1 MKLRTLRLQG
11 FKSFADSTEVQFH
24 DGMTAIVGP
33 NGCGKSNISDAIR
46 WVLGEQRASAIRGG
60 KMEEAIFQGS
70 IRRRPVNRGSV
81 SMMVSNE
88 DGALPVPFQE
98 VEIGRT
104 VYRDGGSEYSINR
117 SACRLRDV
125 VDLCRDTGLGA
136 NAYSMIE
143 GRMVDAILSDRA
155 DERRS
160 LFEEASGIGKYKD
173 RRKVATRRLESA
185 EIDLQRL
192 EDVIAEVQTKVR
204 SLARQ
209 KGKAQRYLELRSRQL
224 SVEVTVTR
232 QRLDTL
238 AARLSE
244 LQGALASDTEVG
256 PGVVAEVRTAEAQ
269 LESLRIAQVEAERDR
284 QAAAA
289 ALESVRSELVR
300 WERDL
305 AVATE
310 RQTYAER
317 RLEQIARE
325 REEVDEQQTGLAAE
339 HEQVTASEQDRAEEV
354 ERAREAVE
362 RARAAA
368 DDVRRRLV
376 DAREALER
384 LSSREREIVHQAARL
399 DGDAAAAETQASD
412 LASRI
417 SRLAEE
423 LEGTAA
429 AVSEIQSQGDLF
441 AGRIDDLRERVRTTR
456 AAVQAALSGQAD
468 ARAALEQ
475 RRTEE
480 VRALEAASALGA
492 RIEALEQLERAQEGM
507 EPVVRALLAL
517 DRDGVLGVLGD
528 AIRGPRAAVEAV
540 EAFLGPLAQGVLVRD
555 TEEAA
560 ALETWFR
567 TEWEGGGGLFL
578 MPLDAVP
585 SDAGPAGTLLGQ
597 VQMEGPGA
605 PWARALLA
613 DVDLVED
620 LGERGGRARVTAG
633 GVVRDA
639 LGILRV
645 GRPLG
650 GGGSLTRREELRELH
665 ERAEALAADVAEA
678 GRRRT
683 DAEAA
688 VASGESAVEGARAAA
703 QQADSEL
710 HRAENDVAAS
720 AEHRTR
726 LDRHHEELLRHLDG
740 TRAAQAR
747 AHERARTARAERERL
762 LDEEERLG
770 REREQARQRVDTVT
784 EEWEQARADE
794 ARHTVQFTRVESELE
809 RLRDRRQRI
818 EEQRD
823 TLRQRGEGLATED
836 ASLRTELE
844 RVGALRQEGE
854 EALARLFGER
864 DVATEHLRTRDEAL
878 SEIVAGVSDAE
889 TRARRARAVEREATE
904 RRHRLELEAHDVA
917 ARIERVHDR
926 LEAEWGRSFE
936 VLEAEAEPVEG
947 DVGMLEDELRDLA
960 EQVARIGPVNMLAVE
975 EHAEESQRLT
985 FLEEQRADLLTARDD
1000 LRTAIKQINQT
1011 ATELFNGTFQAIRQN
1026 FQDTFQRLFQG
1037 GEADLWLADPEDPL
1051 ESAIEIHAS
1060 PRGKKTQRI
1069 DLLSGGE
1076 RALTALSLLFG
1087 IYLVKPSPFC
1097 VLDEVDAPLDE
1108 SNIVRFIRLLHD
1120 FKNETQFV
1128 VITHNPR
1135 TIEAADWI
1143 YGVTMEEPGVSTIVG
1158 VRLEEALQVSGAA

>member
-232 QRLDTL
+232 QRLDAL

-244 LQGALASDTEVG
+244 LQGALTSDTEVG
-256 PGVVAEVRTAEAQ
+256 PGMVAEVRTAEAQ

-289 ALESVRSELVR
+289 ALEAVRSELVR

-325 REEVDEQQTGLAAE
+325 REEVDEQQTGLAGE
-339 HEQVTASEQDRAEEV
+339 HEQVTASEQDRTEEV

-384 LSSREREIVHQAARL
+384 LSTREREIVHQAARL
-399 DGDAAAAETQASD
+399 DGDAAAAETQAGD

-441 AGRIDDLRERVRTTR
+441 AGRIDDLRDRVRTTR
-456 AAVQAALSGQAD
+456 AAVQAALAGLAD
-468 ARAALEQ
+468 ARSALEQ
-475 RRTEE
+475 RRAEE
-480 VRALEAASALGA
+480 VRALEATSALG
-492 RIEALEQLERAQEGM
+492 
-507 EPVVRALLAL
+507 
-517 DRDGVLGVLGD
+517 
-528 AIRGPRAAVEAV
+528 
-540 EAFLGPLAQGVLVRD
+540 
-555 TEEAA
+555 
-560 ALETWFR
+560 
-567 TEWEGGGGLFL
+567 
-578 MPLDAVP
+578 
-585 SDAGPAGTLLGQ
+585 
-597 VQMEGPGA
+597 
-605 PWARALLA
+605 
-613 DVDLVED
+613 
-620 LGERGGRARVTAG
+620 
-633 GVVRDA
+633 
-639 LGILRV
+639 
-645 GRPLG
+645 
-650 GGGSLTRREELRELH
+650 
-665 ERAEALAADVAEA
+665 
-678 GRRRT
+678 
-683 DAEAA
+683 
-688 VASGESAVEGARAAA
+688 
-703 QQADSEL
+703 
-710 HRAENDVAAS
+710 
-720 AEHRTR
+720 
-726 LDRHHEELLRHLDG
+726 
-740 TRAAQAR
+740 
-747 AHERARTARAERERL
+747 
-762 LDEEERLG
+762 
-770 REREQARQRVDTVT
+770 
-784 EEWEQARADE
+784 
-794 ARHTVQFTRVESELE
+794 
-809 RLRDRRQRI
+809 
-818 EEQRD
+818 
-823 TLRQRGEGLATED
+823 
-836 ASLRTELE
+836 
-844 RVGALRQEGE
+844 
-854 EALARLFGER
+854 
-864 DVATEHLRTRDEAL
+864 
-878 SEIVAGVSDAE
+878 
-889 TRARRARAVEREATE
+889 
-904 RRHRLELEAHDVA
+904 
-917 ARIERVHDR
+917 
-926 LEAEWGRSFE
+926 
-936 VLEAEAEPVEG
+936 
-947 DVGMLEDELRDLA
+947 
-960 EQVARIGPVNMLAVE
+960 
-975 EHAEESQRLT
+975 
-985 FLEEQRADLLTARDD
+985 
-1000 LRTAIKQINQT
+1000 
-1011 ATELFNGTFQAIRQN
+1011 
-1026 FQDTFQRLFQG
+1026 
-1037 GEADLWLADPEDPL
+1037 
-1051 ESAIEIHAS
+1051 
-1060 PRGKKTQRI
+1060 
-1069 DLLSGGE
+1069 
-1076 RALTALSLLFG
+1076 
-1087 IYLVKPSPFC
+1087 
-1097 VLDEVDAPLDE
+1097 
-1108 SNIVRFIRLLHD
+1108 
-1120 FKNETQFV
+1120 
-1128 VITHNPR
+1128 
-1135 TIEAADWI
+1135 
-1143 YGVTMEEPGVSTIVG
+1143 
-1158 VRLEEALQVSGAA
+1158 